1 MKVLVTGATGF
12 VGSHVVDRF
21 IREGHNV
28 TFIARATSNLRWMQ
42 GTEAKQVDGSMYD
55 LDSLKEAVQGV
66 DIIVHVAAA
75 VAGRNEAELERS
87 NVLATKNLL
96 DAVRAYSPEIK
107 RFVHIS
113 TQAVVGP
120 SKSMETPADER
131 TPCHPLTAY
140 GRTKLKAE
148 HLVNEAGK
156 EFPITIIRPPA
167 VFGPRDA
174 AILTVFQTIAK
185 GIAPLIGFDDKRV
198 SLVHISDLVNGIYL
212 ATMAEI
218 AKGETYFIS
227 SEESYTWPE
236 VTNLIAASLGKR
248 RVLTIR
254 IPHTLV
260 MGIAGIVGFF
270 GNMTKKPPV
279 LNYEKGIDITQTFWT
294 ASSEKARHHLGYR
307 QKMSLANGIAD
318 TVQWYKKHKWL

>member
-1 MKVLVTGATGF
+1 MKILVTGATGF
-12 VGSHVVDRF
+12 VGSHVVDKF
-21 IREGHNV
+21 LAEGHDV
-28 TFIARATSNLRWMQ
+28 TFIARSTSNLRWLKD
-42 GTEAKQVDGSMYD
+42 TAATQVEGSLHD
-55 LDSLKEAVQGV
+55 LDSMKEAVDGV
-66 DIIVHVAAA
+66 DIIIHVAAA
-75 VAGRNEAELERS
+75 VAGRNEAELEKN

-96 DAVRAYSPEIK
+96 DAVRAYNPGLK

-120 SKSMETPADER
+120 SSSAEYPADEE
-131 TPCHPLTAY
+131 TPCHPLTGY

-185 GIAPLIGFDDKRV
+185 GIAPLIGFDEKRV
-198 SLVHISDLVNGIYL
+198 SLIHVSDLVQGIFL
-212 ATMAEI
+212 AATSEK

-227 SEESYTWPE
+227 SEVTYTWPE
-236 VTNLIAASLGKR
+236 VTNLMAAALGKR
-248 RVLTIR
+248 RVLTVKV
-254 IPHTLV
+254 PHVLI
-260 MGIAGIVGFF
+260 MGIAGVVGFF

-279 LNYEKGIDITQTFWT
+279 LNYEKGIDITQSFWT
-294 ASSEKARHHLGYR
+294 ASSEKARRDLGYR
-307 QKMSLANGIAD
+307 QKMNIANGIVD
-318 TVQWYKKHKWL
+318 TVQWYKKNKWL